1 MRCRLSC
8 CEPED
13 IEKNFKSICCGCCC
27 CTITI
32 LVIVL
37 VSISISSLE
46 QLNVALNY
54 DTLDAHNRGQGVHDG
69 RHLLSRRRPLL
80 HHLPS
85 TIQTIQFIPEENNRL
100 ETRTSDGLPVSLSLS
115 FQYRHDPSRLQDL
128 YLTYKQQQVAVY
140 EHTAKAVIA
149 NVATNFTAYTFFNDK
164 QGIATEMQY
173 WVTRVFDEE
182 LFAFVE
188 ALQIMRVELP
198 AQFQN
203 AILQS
208 IEAKQNIT
216 QAQRYMA
223 NMQVTF
229 QTELLIANQTRLQ
242 TVAMARGTA
251 SQRRQAAEANARVT
265 EQSVYAE
272 MYAYG
277 NLSQTVDLEHDR
289 DDVVH
294 LVVGP
299 GGYRHK
305 GQGVPCGLGPVGGH
319 PQPRCGHVVNNGR
332 ELSCE

>member
-54 DTLDAHNRGQGVHDG
+54 DTVTHTIEDKVYTTAGIYFLGVGHYFITY
-69 RHLLSRRRPLL
+69 
-80 HHLPS
+80 PS

-115 FQYRHDPSRLQDL
+115 FQYRYDPSRLQDL

-164 QGIATEMQY
+164 QGIATGMQY

-277 NLSQTVDLEHDR
+277 NLSQTVDLNTTEMMSYIWWSGQEDI
-289 DDVVH
+289 VTKGKEF
-294 LVVGP
+294 LV
-299 GGYRHK
+299 
-305 GQGVPCGLGPVGGH
+305 GLDPSAVIRNRGAGT
-319 PQPRCGHVVNNGR
+319 
-332 ELSCE
+332 S

>member
-1 MRCRLSC
+1 MSDSGTFLCGSCLCFVAIPAVILIALSFATL
-8 CEPED
+8 EPVEYGL
-13 IEKNFKSICCGCCC
+13 NFNA
-27 CTITI
+27 ITM
-32 LVIVL
+32 
-37 VSISISSLE
+37 SLE
-46 QLNVALNY
+46 NTTYSVAGLY
-54 DTLDAHNRGQGVHDG
+54 FLGFGHWFIKFPRI
-69 RHLLSRRRPLL
+69 
-80 HHLPS
+80 
-85 TIQTIQFIPEENNRL
+85 IQTIEFMANSENQL
-100 ETRTSDGLPVSLSLS
+100 LHTRTSDGLPLTLGLS
-115 FQYRHDPSRLQDL
+115 FQYRYMPEHLYTL
-128 YLTYKQQQVAVY
+128 YLTYKGEHHAVY
-140 EHTAKAVIA
+140 VNTATATIA
-149 NVATNFTAYTFFNDK
+149 NVACNYSAYTFFNDK

-277 NLSQTVDLEHDR
+277 NLSQTVDLNTTEMMSYIWWSGQEDI
-289 DDVVH
+289 VTKGKEF
-294 LVVGP
+294 LV
-299 GGYRHK
+299 
-305 GQGVPCGLGPVGGH
+305 GLDPSAVIRNRGAGT
-319 PQPRCGHVVNNGR
+319 
-332 ELSCE
+332 S